1 MRRQDGFTLL
11 ELMLTLAIV
20 GILSATAIP
29 LYHTWTQ
36 RAYGTEASLM
46 MKQILDGEVMYYLEH
61 DEFFPGAGEVWIIN
75 ADGTTTPNSIDVIGE
90 IKEALK
96 VQIPP
101 GHRLQYDLS
110 NTGTGLLVVTISSEN
125 LSFPLFKGGVTTLT
139 AGLDTE
145 GKVEYY

>member
-1 MRRQDGFTLL
+1 MVTVLIL
-11 ELMLTLAIV
+11 

-46 MKQILDGEVMYYLEH
+46 MKQIIDGEVLYFLEH
-61 DEFFPGAGEVWIIN
+61 DDFFPGAGEVWIIN
-75 ADGTTTPNSIDVIGE
+75 ADGTTTPNNIDVLGK

-96 VQIPP
+96 VQIPL
-101 GHRLQYDLS
+101 GHHLQYDLS